1 MRGCHVKAKTKRML
15 PKGQFTWRIILA
27 LGRGSDGKHKQK
39 WVTFTGTRKQ
49 AHQKLNDLTG
59 EVYRGEFVEPS
70 KITVSQWLD
79 QWLDKAIRPPRCT
92 QSTYKMYCSIAKKH
106 LKPAL
111 GHVPLQQVTPLHVER
126 YYADRGLKL
135 AERSVALHKA
145 IITSALNAAVTA
157 GVLRNNV
164 AKRAT
169 NKPRVRMIEDALH
182 NVWTADEAHRFLVSV
197 KKAGDAQYA
206 ALFALALD
214 SGMRKSELLGL
225 HWKDIEGTSLR
236 VERQLLGM
244 VKDEGTGTLRPDTSL
259 PKGKRARSLDLS
271 DETVV
276 LLREHKRQQAELKL
290 KNRLQYVDHG
300 LIFAQAWEQQSN
312 KHSRLGWPLNNGMLR
327 RQLDKLCG
335 ASGVKRITVHGL
347 RHTCA
352 TLLLSAGVPPHVV
365 QRRLGHKGVEMTLNI
380 YSHVLP
386 SMQSDA
392 ASRLATLLH
401 G

>member
-1 MRGCHVKAKTKRML
+1 MTRGTGCLEETLR
-15 PKGQFTWRIILA
+15 RLA
-27 LGRGSDGKHKQK
+27 
-39 WVTFTGTRKQ
+39 
-49 AHQKLNDLTG
+49 
-59 EVYRGEFVEPS
+59 
-70 KITVSQWLD
+70 
-79 QWLDKAIRPPRCT
+79 
-92 QSTYKMYCSIAKKH
+92 IAKKH

-182 NVWTADEAHRFLVSV
+182 NAWTADEAHRFLVSV

-225 HWKDIEGTSLR
+225 HWKDIEVTSLR

-244 VKDEGTGTLRPDTSL
+244 LRTKGTGTLRPDTSL

-300 LIFAQAWEQQSN
+300 LIFA
-312 KHSRLGWPLNNGMLR
+312 LNNGMLR

-335 ASGVKRITVHGL
+335 ASGV
-347 RHTCA
+347 
-352 TLLLSAGVPPHVV
+352 
-365 QRRLGHKGVEMTLNI
+365 
-380 YSHVLP
+380 
-386 SMQSDA
+386 
-392 ASRLATLLH
+392 
-401 G
+401 